1 MAMLINLDAKHN
13 WRLKYH
19 LQAPNG
25 NITDP
30 NGLCYFKGLYHV
42 FHQYVP
48 RWPKRGHGWGHW
60 TSPDLI
66 TWTFHGG
73 AIMPDCE
80 LDANGSYSGSALI
93 KDGKMW
99 CYYTG
104 NFLEEG
110 DHDYD
115 YSGRRANE
123 TLTVTEDGLNFGPK
137 ELVLGNA
144 GYPAYCSN
152 HVRDP
157 KVWEQDGALHM
168 LLGARTMDDHGC
180 VLLYR
185 SDDGHAW
192 TMEGSCTSLSK
203 EAFGYMWECPN
214 LVKLD
219 GREFLF
225 VCPQGKSKEDLRFQN
240 IHNSGYFALEGKLI
254 DLMAGDKDLMDAE
267 SPHRCIDERTFIELD
282 YGFDFY
288 APQVFT
294 DDKGR
299 SLLIG
304 WVGVPDIEFQ
314 YDVPTREWAHT
325 VTMPRVLSLNEVGRV
340 CQWPVDEMDALHGK
354 AVSFTTEAAH
364 GASGFVG
371 SSSYDM
377 FTMDGA
383 CGASFAGGTCD
394 VRIENIQGEGRLL
407 LNADL
412 EFVVHG
418 DTAELV
424 FLGPAGRFRTLRRLP
439 LSALSAGKIEDIR
452 LMVDTSVVEL
462 FVNGGEVTLT
472 TRWFPMDI
480 DTLHVTS
487 TFSAHHGGYE
497 MGGYQFKNC

>member
-110 DHDYD
+110 DHDYN

-180 VLLYR
+180 GLLYR
-185 SDDGHAW
+185 SDGGHSW
-192 TMEGSCTSLSK
+192 TLEGSCTSLPK
-203 EAFGYMWECPN
+203 
-214 LVKLD
+214 
-219 GREFLF
+219 
-225 VCPQGKSKEDLRFQN
+225 
-240 IHNSGYFALEGKLI
+240 
-254 DLMAGDKDLMDAE
+254 
-267 SPHRCIDERTFIELD
+267 
-282 YGFDFY
+282 
-288 APQVFT
+288 
-294 DDKGR
+294 
-299 SLLIG
+299 
-304 WVGVPDIEFQ
+304 
-314 YDVPTREWAHT
+314 
-325 VTMPRVLSLNEVGRV
+325 
-340 CQWPVDEMDALHGK
+340 
-354 AVSFTTEAAH
+354 
-364 GASGFVG
+364 
-371 SSSYDM
+371 
-377 FTMDGA
+377 
-383 CGASFAGGTCD
+383 
-394 VRIENIQGEGRLL
+394 
-407 LNADL
+407 
-412 EFVVHG
+412 
-418 DTAELV
+418 
-424 FLGPAGRFRTLRRLP
+424 
-439 LSALSAGKIEDIR
+439 
-452 LMVDTSVVEL
+452 
-462 FVNGGEVTLT
+462 
-472 TRWFPMDI
+472 
-480 DTLHVTS
+480 
-487 TFSAHHGGYE
+487 
-497 MGGYQFKNC
+497 